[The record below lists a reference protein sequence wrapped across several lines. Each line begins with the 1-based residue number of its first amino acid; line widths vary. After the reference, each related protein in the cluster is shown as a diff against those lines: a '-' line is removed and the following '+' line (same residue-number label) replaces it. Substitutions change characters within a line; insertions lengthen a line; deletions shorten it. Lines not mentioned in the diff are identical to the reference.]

1 MRALRCIIATYQ
13 WGLREHLEVNTY
25 FDMLATK
32 KCELI
37 ENHMFPSARGKENE
51 SFWGEKKTLHF
62 QRMLAFIY
70 QKSFYSS
77 PLTHFWIYGLLEP

>member
-13 WGLREHLEVNTY
+13 CGRREHLEVNTY

-51 SFWGEKKTLHF
+51 SFWGEKKPY
-62 QRMLAFIY
+62 IS
-70 QKSFYSS
+70 KGC
-77 PLTHFWIYGLLEP
+77 WLLSIRNPSIVHL